1 MDSRLNH
8 EQRLD
13 QARALHRLRI
23 GALLRLAQRKAAA
36 DAAIAFAP
44 IGASPAQIELLA
56 AVAGRPDA
64 DQRTIGTALGVD
76 RSTITTLVDSAEDRR
91 WMARNAG
98 ADRRR
103 NLLGL
108 TDAGRAMLHR
118 GLKLLREAD
127 AATLAAAGAQGSALP
142 GLLHRLASPHAIVD
156 DAPAALADSPSFLLR
171 RLAQAA
177 VASFAET
184 AGEAA
189 LPGLDYTILL
199 LLARELAETQADLLA
214 AITTFR
220 SSTTPALRR
229 LEADGLIER
238 AAVAGDRRR
247 RHLRATSAGRARLR
261 ALEAPIAAYEA
272 TFLAP
277 LDTSEAASLRDI
289 LARLADMV

>member
-1 MDSRLNH
+1 MDSGHNPK
-8 EQRLD
+8 QRLD

-36 DAAIAFAP
+36 DAANALAT
-44 IGASPAQIELLA
+44 IGASPAQLELLA
-56 AVAGRPDA
+56 AVASRPNA
-64 DQRTIGTALGVD
+64 DQRAIGTALGVD
-76 RSTITTLVDSAEDRR
+76 RSTITILIDVAEDRR
-91 WMARNAG
+91 WMARSAG

-108 TDAGRAMLHR
+108 TDVGHAILNR

-127 AATLAAAGAQGSALP
+127 AATLAAAGAQGGALC
-142 GLLHRLASPHAIVD
+142 GLLHRLASPHSILD
-156 DAPAALADSPSFLLR
+156 DAPAALADSPAFLLR

-177 VASFAET
+177 VASFAEA

-199 LLARELAETQADLLA
+199 LLARELADTQTDLLV
-214 AITTFR
+214 AISTFR
-220 SSTTPALRR
+220 SSTIPALRR

-238 AAVAGDRRR
+238 TEVVGDRRR
-247 RHLRATSAGRARLR
+247 RLLRATSAGRARLR

-272 TFLAP
+272 NFLAP
-277 LDTSEAASLRDI
+277 LDAREAAMLRDI
-289 LARLADMV
+289 LTRLADAL

>member
-1 MDSRLNH
+1 MDSQLDPGRRL
-8 EQRLD
+8 E
-13 QARALHRLRI
+13 QARALHRRRI

-36 DAAIAFAP
+36 DAADALAP
-44 IGASPAQIELLA
+44 IGTGPAQIELLA
-56 AVAGRPDA
+56 AVAARPDA
-64 DQRTIGTALGVD
+64 DQRGIGAALGID
-76 RSTITTLVDSAEDRR
+76 RSTITTLVDSAEESR

-108 TDAGRAMLHR
+108 TDAGRAMLDR

-127 AATLAAAGAQGSALP
+127 AATLAAAGAQGSALT

-189 LPGLDYTILL
+189 LPGLDYAILL
-199 LLARELAETQADLLA
+199 LLDRQLAETQTDLLV
-214 AITTFR
+214 AISTFR

-238 AAVAGDRRR
+238 AAIAGDRRR
-247 RHLRATSAGRARLR
+247 RRLRATSAGRDRLR

-272 TFLAP
+272 SFLAP
-277 LDTSEAASLRDI
+277 LDTREASLLRDI
-289 LARLADMV
+289 LTRLADMV